1 MRRFIE
7 DFKMK
12 NIAFLLLFFLLVSGH
27 TNANAVGG
35 SIGGWQVVSN
45 VANGIGAKIT
55 ATKEV
60 MVNGASK
67 VVTGTAN
74 ITPKFTD
81 VGRFM
86 GRVGAAAIVTEA
98 MNQILNGV
106 DYVMDPANNTLT
118 YKNKPADSNS
128 PCNSDNRCSSSPT
141 LFYNNNR
148 PDLGYFSSV
157 GPPAVLY
164 AQHTYGEWFKN
175 ITFSR
180 STFDGQTYFVYLN
193 GTEKGNPVNGVI
205 VYVNAKPN
213 PYYDPSA
220 VDDNKSITVPL
231 SNIGSQV
238 IDQAEKDIRAGNPTS
253 PAVALSRAVA
263 QDMVAEAETDDVKAR
278 PIANQFEQTQAIPTD
293 EDATGTIDT
302 PEVVDPVTGEV
313 VKPAETSSIAMK
325 FPKACEWFPQAC
337 IFIDWAMTDPNV
349 DSDMEVP
356 EKEIEKQEI
365 KKDLVKISGR
375 SCPTDVKFDVDG
387 LPFGIKINK
396 AYSMQ
401 EICNT
406 VEPLKYVF
414 ELITAV
420 ICALILLRV

>member
-1 MRRFIE
+1 MRRFTE

-60 MVNGASK
+60 MINGASK

-74 ITPKFTD
+74 ITPKISD

-86 GRVGAAAIVTEA
+86 GKVGAAAVVTEA
-98 MNQILNGV
+98 MNQLLDGV
-106 DYVMDPANNTLT
+106 DYVMDPANNRVQYKVITDPTLADGT
-118 YKNKPADSNS
+118 LSNDIQYNCNTGQSFNTVTQCANEYVKMNKPADI
-128 PCNSDNRCSSSPT
+128 R
-141 LFYNNNR
+141 Y
-148 PDLGYFSSV
+148 
-157 GPPAVLY
+157 
-164 AQHTYGEWFKN
+164 KN
-175 ITFSR
+175 C
-180 STFDGQTYFVYLN
+180 
-193 GTEKGNPVNGVI
+193 
-205 VYVNAKPN
+205 
-213 PYYDPSA
+213 
-220 VDDNKSITVPL
+220 NKSGNLTCYFYEIVKGKERPGSVWSIGRSAPRVISYPTNAVEEKSVPL
-231 SNIGSQV
+231 VDVGAQI
-238 IDQAEKDIRAGNPTS
+238 IDQAEQDIKAGNVAS

-263 QDMVAEAETDDVKAR
+263 QDMVQEAETDDTKAR
-278 PIANQFEQTQAIPTD
+278 PITNQFEQAPVIPTN

-302 PEVVDPVTGEV
+302 PEVVDPITGEV
-313 VKPAETSSIAMK
+313 VKPAETSSIAMQ
-325 FPKACEWFPQAC
+325 FPKACDWFPQAC
-337 IFIDWAMTDPNV
+337 LFIDWAMTDPNV

-375 SCPTDVKFDVDG
+375 SCPSDVKFDVDG

>member
-1 MRRFIE
+1 MRRFIK

-12 NIAFLLLFFLLVSGH
+12 NIAFLLLFFLLVSCH

-55 ATKEV
+55 ATKDV
-60 MVNGASK
+60 LVNGAK
-67 VVTGTAN
+67 TTVTGTAN
-74 ITPKFTD
+74 IMPNPSNMGKFMLRL
-81 VGRFM
+81 G
-86 GRVGAAAIVTEA
+86 GAAIVSEA
-98 MNQILNGV
+98 VNQLLNGV
-106 DYVMDPANNTLT
+106 DYVMDPANNSVTYKPKGNYGQYIYKCPSNYYCSGQQFNSAESFAKFLEPTLT
-118 YKNKPADSNS
+118 L
-128 PCNSDNRCSSSPT
+128 SSC
-141 LFYNNNR
+141 
-148 PDLGYFSSV
+148 GYSS
-157 GPPAVLY
+157 GIGY
-164 AQHTYGEWFKN
+164 CTYTNGHT
-175 ITFSR
+175 S
-180 STFDGQTYFVYLN
+180 
-193 GTEKGNPVNGVI
+193 
-205 VYVNAKPN
+205 
-213 PYYDPSA
+213 YYDRVNNPA
-220 VDDNKSITVPL
+220 YNPEKDEKKTVPI
-231 SNIGSQV
+231 SDVASQV
-238 IDQAEKDIRAGNPTS
+238 LDQAEKDIKAGNPAS

-263 QDMVAEAETDDVKAR
+263 QDMVQQAESDDVKAR
-278 PIANQFEQTQAIPTD
+278 PIAQQLEKNPEYPSD
-293 EDATGTIDT
+293 NDAEGEITK
-302 PEVVDPVTGEV
+302 PEVIDPATGEV
-313 VKPAETSSIAMK
+313 VKPAETSSIAMQ

-337 IFIDWAMTDPNV
+337 VFIDWAMTDPNV

-356 EKEIEKQEI
+356 EKEIDKQEI

-375 SCPTDVKFDVDG
+375 SCPADVKFDVDG

>member
-1 MRRFIE
+1 
-7 DFKMK
+7 MK
-12 NIAFLLLFFLLVSGH
+12 NIAFFLLFFLLVSGH
-27 TNANAVGG
+27 SNANAVGG
-35 SIGGWQVVSN
+35 SIGGWNVVSN

-86 GRVGAAAIVTEA
+86 GKVGAASVAVEA
-98 MNQILNGV
+98 MNQLLNGV
-106 DYVMDPANNTLT
+106 DYVMDPANNTVT
-118 YKNKPADSNS
+118 YKRTPDLPPNTVCLADGSN
-128 PCNSDNRCSSSPT
+128 CPT
-141 LFYNNNR
+141 AQFLYYSANR
-148 PDLGYFSSV
+148 PNLGYFPEV
-157 GPPAVLY
+157 GPAAIAFANSQY
-164 AQHTYGEWFKN
+164 SEWFKN
-175 ITFSR
+175 PTYNR
-180 STFDGQTYFVYLN
+180 HTVQGSTLFVYLD
-193 GTEKGNPVNGVI
+193 GTEKNAPVRDLLVYINVLPNPS
-205 VYVNAKPN
+205 YDSEAAKP
-213 PYYDPSA
+213 
-220 VDDNKSITVPL
+220 VTVPL
-231 SNIGSQV
+231 SDIGQQV
-238 IDQAEKDIRAGNPTS
+238 IDQAEKDIKAGNVAS
-253 PAVALSRAVA
+253 PAVTLSRAVA
-263 QDMVAEAETDDVKAR
+263 QDMIQEAEADDVKAR
-278 PIANQFEQTQAIPTD
+278 PIAQQLEKNPEYPSD
-293 EDATGTIDT
+293 NDAEGEITK
-302 PEVVDPVTGEV
+302 PEVIDPATGEV
-313 VKPAETSSIAMK
+313 VKPAETSSIAMQ

-337 IFIDWAMTDPNV
+337 LFIDWAMTDPNV

-375 SCPTDVKFDVDG
+375 SCPSDVKFDVDG

>member
-1 MRRFIE
+1 MPRFIE

-12 NIAFLLLFFLLVSGH
+12 NIAFFLLFFLLVSGH
-27 TNANAVGG
+27 SNANSVGG
-35 SIGGWQVVSN
+35 SIGGWNVVSN

-60 MVNGASK
+60 MINGASK

-86 GRVGAAAIVTEA
+86 GKVGAAAVVSEA

-106 DYVMDPANNTLT
+106 DYVMDPANNTVT
-118 YKNKPADSNS
+118 YHNKDTQNPTDIKPYHPYIYYSPDHGNSNRNS
-128 PCNSDNRCSSSPT
+128 ESAVIDHVKKYFEGWGYYNPSCSLVSSSSSQTFQWCTATVQGSDNRAEYGIRVNKVS
-141 LFYNNNR
+141 N
-148 PDLGYFSSV
+148 
-157 GPPAVLY
+157 PA
-164 AQHTYGEWFKN
+164 
-175 ITFSR
+175 
-180 STFDGQTYFVYLN
+180 
-193 GTEKGNPVNGVI
+193 
-205 VYVNAKPN
+205 
-213 PYYDPSA
+213 YDPNAQDESKP
-220 VDDNKSITVPL
+220 VTVPI
-231 SNIGSQV
+231 SDVASQV
-238 IDQAEKDIRAGNPTS
+238 ITQAEEDIRAGNVAS
-253 PAVALSRAVA
+253 PAVVLSRAVA
-263 QDMVAEAETDDVKAR
+263 QDMIQEAEADDVKAR
-278 PIANQFEQTQAIPTD
+278 PIAQQLEKNPEYPSD
-293 EDATGTIDT
+293 NDAEGEITK
-302 PEVVDPVTGEV
+302 PEVIDPATGEV
-313 VKPAETSSIAMK
+313 VKPAETSSIAMQ
-325 FPKACEWFPQAC
+325 FPKSCEWFPQAC
-337 IFIDWAMTDPNV
+337 VFIDWAMTDPNV

-356 EKEIEKQEI
+356 EKEIEKHEI

-375 SCPTDVKFDVDG
+375 SCPADVKFDVDG

>member
-1 MRRFIE
+1 MRRFIK

-12 NIAFLLLFFLLVSGH
+12 NIAFFLLFFLLVSGH
-27 TNANAVGG
+27 SNANAVGG

-86 GRVGAAAIVTEA
+86 GKVGAAAVVTEA
-98 MNQILNGV
+98 VNQVLNGV
-106 DYVMDPANNTLT
+106 DWVLDPANNSINT
-118 YKNKPADSNS
+118 YKKVSDEDKQAIENENSKYTSKYQYTENYYSEFHTAYSLTAICSWYVSKTGGSNLVVYDTS
-128 PCNSDNRCSSSPT
+128 CTYKAPNNSNLQGIVPQRSSNPH
-141 LFYNNNR
+141 YN
-148 PDLGYFSSV
+148 
-157 GPPAVLY
+157 
-164 AQHTYGEWFKN
+164 
-175 ITFSR
+175 
-180 STFDGQTYFVYLN
+180 
-193 GTEKGNPVNGVI
+193 
-205 VYVNAKPN
+205 
-213 PYYDPSA
+213 PSYIPIPIPQ
-220 VDDNKSITVPL
+220 NESKTVPI
-231 SNIGSQV
+231 SDVASQV
-238 IDQAEKDIRAGNPTS
+238 ITQAESDIRSGNPAS

-263 QDMVAEAETDDVKAR
+263 QDIAAEAETDDVKAR

-325 FPKACEWFPQAC
+325 FPKACDWFPQAC
-337 IFIDWAMTDPNV
+337 LFIDWAMTDPNV

-375 SCPTDVKFDVDG
+375 SCPSDVKFDVDG